1 MKIKIKS
8 SSVLAQHSTLEATGD
23 FLQFTPEQRLTREL
37 IEVTLEQSDF
47 AKQAK
52 TNGKGGICS

>member
-1 MKIKIKS
+1 MKIKIK
-8 SSVLAQHSTLEATGD
+8 VLQFLHNIAKAEATGD

-47 AKQAK
+47 AKILMQK
-52 TNGKGGICS
+52 TG